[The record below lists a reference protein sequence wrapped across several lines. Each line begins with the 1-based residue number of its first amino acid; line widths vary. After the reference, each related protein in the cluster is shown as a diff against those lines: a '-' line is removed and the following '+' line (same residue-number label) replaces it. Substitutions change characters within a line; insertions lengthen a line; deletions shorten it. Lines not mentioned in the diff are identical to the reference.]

1 MTKRFLLSLFM
12 FLALSLAALTTLAT
26 PLCTP
31 PSFAQ
36 DTPAARDAQPAPDTQ
51 PASVATQQA
60 PPAGQSSLRNLFYAY
75 LGEQPES
82 SAGPVETLVV
92 EKLFPGKT
100 VEQKPFGMQKYRP
113 MLQLRYW
120 ANQRQHF
127 FPAFAFCLGAA
138 SILWIPFGKKLEAA
152 ASISRSRFWRSL
164 FVGLMVSMVTLFLAK
179 LFFVSGVGWPAGI
192 LTIATLQLAMT
203 GGIVVMTNIIGE
215 AIARVLR
222 LTHVSFIAERP
233 VVQRGVF
240 LFIGSVILAG
250 VILIPGPGKLPP
262 IGTRLIMLFA
272 LVGLGALYKSHF
284 DRTSD

>member
-1 MTKRFLLSLFM
+1 MITMTKRFLLSLFM
-12 FLALSLAALTTLAT
+12 FLALSLAALTT
-26 PLCTP
+26 P

-36 DTPAARDAQPAPDTQ
+36 TAPAE
-51 PASVATQQA
+51 PASATQDAPPTAAA
-60 PPAGQSSLRNLFYAY
+60 PPASPVIQSAPSSVRNLFYAY

-92 EKLFPGKT
+92 EKMFPGKT
-100 VEQKPFGMQKYRP
+100 IEQTPFGMQKYRP

-127 FPAFAFCLGAA
+127 LPAFAFCLGAA

-164 FVGLMVSMVTLFLAK
+164 FVGVMVSMVTLFLAK

-192 LTIATLQLAMT
+192 LTIAILQLAMT
-203 GGIVVMTNIIGE
+203 GGLVVMTNIIGE

-222 LTHVSFIAERP
+222 LTHIGFIAERP

-240 LFIGSVILAG
+240 LILGSVILAG
-250 VILIPGPGKLPP
+250 IILIPGPGKLPP

-284 DRTSD
+284 KR